1 MAAVPAPDPSGP
13 GRGGPGRP
21 TAVAAPA
28 PEPGDLLARL
38 DRVPVGPFHRR
49 LLLVS
54 GLGWMF
60 DAMDILMLGSIVAA
74 VTRLW
79 SLDPGT
85 AALINSVNLLGMFFG
100 ASLAGTLADRHG
112 RRAVFQAT
120 LLAYSL
126 FSGLSALAFN
136 AVSLMAIRFLAG
148 LGLGGELPVAST
160 LVSEFAPTARRGW
173 MVVLLES
180 FWAWGSILAALIG
193 YLVIPTLGWQAAF
206 LVGALPALYVFVL
219 RRNIPE
225 SPRYLLARGRV
236 HEAEAIVARI
246 EAESGD
252 RPGQPIPIGSGST
265 PPARAIGFRDLWGGA
280 YVRRTVVLWAM
291 WATMNFSYYGIFL
304 WLPSQFV
311 RKGLSIEQALL
322 FNLIISLAQVP
333 GYFAAAWL
341 VERWGRRL
349 TLVLFLVLCA
359 LGAWMFGQVTMP
371 ERIEPGMVPSILA
384 WGSVISFFNLGAWGV
399 VYAYTPELYPTEV
412 RGTGTG
418 WATAFGR
425 LWAILAPLSI
435 PLQIGWF
442 GSAANVFVAFVV
454 LMLVGAGIVFAL
466 GEETRGRSLE
476 QLRA

>member
-1 MAAVPAPDPSGP
+1 
-13 GRGGPGRP
+13 
-21 TAVAAPA
+21 
-28 PEPGDLLARL
+28 
-38 DRVPVGPFHRR
+38 
-49 LLLVS
+49 
-54 GLGWMF
+54 
-60 DAMDILMLGSIVAA
+60 
-74 VTRLW
+74 
-79 SLDPGT
+79 
-85 AALINSVNLLGMFFG
+85 MFFG
-100 ASLAGTLADRHG
+100 ASIAGTLADRHG
-112 RRAVFQAT
+112 RRAVFQVT

-126 FSGLSALAFN
+126 FTGLSALAFN
-136 AVSLMAIRFLAG
+136 ATSLMVVRFLTG

-160 LVSEFAPTARRGW
+160 LVSELAPAARRGW
-173 MVVLLES
+173 LVVLLES

-225 SPRYLLARGRV
+225 SPRYLIAHGRAR
-236 HEAEAIVARI
+236 EAEEIVARI
-246 EAESGD
+246 EAESVG
-252 RPGQPIPIGSGST
+252 RAGQPIPIGVAALGAT
-265 PPARAIGFRDLWGGA
+265 APARPVGLADLWGRA
-280 YVRRTVVLWAM
+280 YVRRTIALWAM

-322 FNLIISLAQVP
+322 FNLIIALAQVP
-333 GYFAAAWL
+333 GYFAAGLL
-341 VERWGRRL
+341 VERLGRRL

-359 LGAWMFGQVTMP
+359 LGAWMFGQATMP
-371 ERIEPGMVPSILA
+371 ERIEPAMVPAILT
-384 WGSVISFFNLGAWGV
+384 WGTVISFFNLGAWGV

-435 PLQIGWF
+435 PLQIAWF
-442 GSAANVFVAFVV
+442 GSAANVFVAFVG
-454 LMLVGAGIVFAL
+454 LMLIGAAVVFAL

>member
-1 MAAVPAPDPSGP
+1 M
-13 GRGGPGRP
+13 
-21 TAVAAPA
+21 
-28 PEPGDLLARL
+28 
-38 DRVPVGPFHRR
+38 
-49 LLLVS
+49 
-54 GLGWMF
+54 
-60 DAMDILMLGSIVAA
+60 
-74 VTRLW
+74 
-79 SLDPGT
+79 
-85 AALINSVNLLGMFFG
+85 
-100 ASLAGTLADRHG
+100 
-112 RRAVFQAT
+112 VFQAT
-120 LLAYSL
+120 LLVYSL
-126 FSGLSALAFN
+126 FSGLSALAFS
-136 AVSLMAIRFLAG
+136 ATSLMAVRFLAG

-173 MVVLLES
+173 LVVLLES

-193 YLVIPTLGWQAAF
+193 YLVIPGLGWQVAF
-206 LVGALPALYVFVL
+206 LIGALPALYVFVL

-225 SPRYLLARGRV
+225 SPRYLIARGRV
-236 HEAEAIVARI
+236 REAEEIVARI

-252 RPGQPIPIGSGST
+252 RPGQPIPIGSGAPS
-265 PPARAIGFRDLWGGA
+265 PAGAVGFRDLWGRA
-280 YVRRTVVLWAM
+280 YLRRTVVLWAM

>member
-1 MAAVPAPDPSGP
+1 MAAVASPAPDP
-13 GRGGPGRP
+13 
-21 TAVAAPA
+21 A
-28 PEPGDLLARL
+28 DLLARL

-60 DAMDILMLGSIVAA
+60 DAMDILMLGAIVAA
-74 VTRLW
+74 VTRIW
-79 SLDPGT
+79 SLDAGT
-85 AALINSVNLLGMFFG
+85 AALINSANLLGMFFG
-100 ASLAGTLADRHG
+100 ASLAGTLADRYG
-112 RRAVFQAT
+112 RRTVFQAT
-120 LLAYSL
+120 LLVYSL
-126 FSGLSALAFN
+126 FSALSALAFN
-136 AVSLMAIRFLAG
+136 AVSLMAIRFLTG

-160 LVSEFAPTARRGW
+160 LVSELAPTARRGW
-173 MVVLLES
+173 LVVMLES
-180 FWAWGSILAALIG
+180 FWAWGSILAALVG
-193 YLVIPTLGWQAAF
+193 YLVIPGLGWQAAF
-206 LVGALPALYVFVL
+206 LVGALPAFYVFVL
-219 RRNIPE
+219 RRAIPE
-225 SPRYLLARGRV
+225 SPRYLIASGRV
-236 HEAEAIVARI
+236 REAEAIVERI
-246 EAESGD
+246 EAESLG
-252 RPGQPIPIGSGST
+252 RPGQPIPIGLGASSAD
-265 PPARAIGFRDLWGGA
+265 ARRPGAASRVGFADLWGRA
-280 YVRRTVVLWAM
+280 YRRRTIVLWAM

-322 FNLIISLAQVP
+322 FNLIIALAQVP

-359 LGAWMFGQVTMP
+359 VGAWMFGQVTMP
-371 ERIEPGMVPSILA
+371 DRIEPDMVPSILL

-412 RGTGTG
+412 RGTGAG

-442 GSAANVFVAFVV
+442 GSAANVFVAFVA
-454 LMLVGAGIVFAL
+454 LMLVGAAIVFAL

-476 QLRA
+476 QLRV

>member
-1 MAAVPAPDPSGP
+1 MATVPAPEPGGP
-13 GRGGPGRP
+13 GRGGGGRP

-28 PEPGDLLARL
+28 PDPGDLLARL
-38 DRVPVGPFHRR
+38 DRVAIGPFHRR

-60 DAMDILMLGSIVAA
+60 DAMDILMLGAVVAA
-74 VTRLW
+74 ITRLW

-100 ASLAGTLADRHG
+100 ASLAGTLADRYG
-112 RRAVFQAT
+112 RRPVFQIT
-120 LLAYSL
+120 LLVYSL
-126 FSGLSALAFN
+126 FSALSALASG
-136 AVSLMAIRFLAG
+136 ALSLMAVRFLAG

-173 MVVLLES
+173 LVVLLES

-193 YLVIPTLGWQAAF
+193 YLVIPGLGWQAAL
-206 LVGALPALYVFVL
+206 LVGALPAFYVFVL
-219 RRNIPE
+219 RRNVPE
-225 SPRYLLARGRV
+225 SPRYLIAHGRV
-236 HEAEAIVARI
+236 REAGEIVERI
-246 EAESGD
+246 EAESAG
-252 RPGQPIPIGSGST
+252 RSGQPIPIGAGSASAD
-265 PPARAIGFRDLWGGA
+265 PPAASTRLADLWGRA
-280 YVRRTVVLWAM
+280 YIRRTVVLWAM

-322 FNLIISLAQVP
+322 FNLIIALAQVP
-333 GYFAAAWL
+333 GYFAAALL

-359 LGAWMFGQVTMP
+359 LGAWMFGQATMP
-371 ERIEPGMVPSILA
+371 ERIEPAMVPSILT

-412 RGTGTG
+412 RGTG
-418 WATAFGR
+418 
-425 LWAILAPLSI
+425 
-435 PLQIGWF
+435 
-442 GSAANVFVAFVV
+442 
-454 LMLVGAGIVFAL
+454 
-466 GEETRGRSLE
+466 
-476 QLRA
+476 